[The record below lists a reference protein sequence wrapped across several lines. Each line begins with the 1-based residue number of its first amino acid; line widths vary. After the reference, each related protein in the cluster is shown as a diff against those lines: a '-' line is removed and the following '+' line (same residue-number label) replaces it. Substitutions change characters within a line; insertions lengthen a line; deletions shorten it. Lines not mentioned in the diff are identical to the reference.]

1 MIEKMKFLSITGPK
15 ADIDR
20 MTETY
25 LSKYEIHLENALS
38 ELTEVAN
45 LSPFLEINP
54 YKEALSTIDSFYE
67 QLEDPSQISPELMD
81 IEKAIKT
88 VRAVQD
94 GFRRLEEEK
103 SRLQSEHAEILDPL
117 KIIRPFKNLNFDVSE
132 ILNFKY
138 IHYRFGRIE
147 KQYLQK
153 FEKYI
158 YDNLDTLFIKCGE
171 DEMYVYGVYFVP
183 EHQAHKV
190 HAVYSSMHFER
201 IFIPNEYHGTAAEA
215 FEKLDTRHREIHKA
229 LDANKEASRKFLQD
243 NSTKIVSA
251 KAALDACSS
260 SFDIRKL
267 AACTP
272 GDTNTFYI
280 LCGWMTEKDALAFR
294 KDIQNDEK
302 IFCLMEDQK
311 APATQKPPTKL
322 RNPKLFKPFEMYV
335 KMYGL
340 PAYNEMDP
348 TWFVAITYSFIFGAM
363 FGDVGQGLV
372 LFLGGLFL
380 YKTKK
385 MDLAGIISC
394 AGVFSVFFGFMYG
407 SFFGFEDVLKAIWLK
422 PMNQMMDVPLVGR
435 LNAVFVIAIGFGMF
449 IILICM
455 VFNIINS
462 IRRGDTEK
470 TWFDSNAVAGLV
482 FYGSIVLTIGLFISG
497 KKLPAAAILVIMF
510 GVPLLLMFLKEPL
523 TNLVEKKSKIL
534 PEQKGMF
541 FVQSFFEQRTC
552 LSVLVKSWILPEQ
565 KGMFFVQSF
574 FELFEVLLSYL
585 SNTLSF
591 LRIGAFAVSHAAMME
606 VVLMLA
612 GATNG
617 GSPNWVV
624 VVLGNIF
631 VCAME
636 GLIVGIQVLRL
647 EYYEIFSRFYAGN
660 GREFKPF
667 MKAAHKN

>member
-1 MIEKMKFLSITGPK
+1 MVMIEKMKFLSITGPK

-38 ELTEVAN
+38 ELTEVAS

-54 YKEALSTIDSFYE
+54 YKEALSTIDSFYD
-67 QLEDPSQISPELMD
+67 QLEDSSQITPEPMD
-81 IEKAIKT
+81 IESAIQT
-88 VRAVQD
+88 VRKIQE
-94 GFRRLEEEK
+94 GSRRLEEEK
-103 SRLQSEHAEILDPL
+103 ARLQSEHAEVLDPL
-117 KIIRPFKNLNFDVSE
+117 KIIRPFKDLNFDVSS
-132 ILNFKY
+132 ILKFKY

-171 DEMYVYGVYFVP
+171 DDLYVYGVYFVP

-201 IFIPNEYHGTAAEA
+201 IFIPDEYQGTASEA
-215 FEKLDTRHREIHKA
+215 FAKLDARHREIHNA
-229 LDANKEASRKFLQD
+229 LDANKEASRKFLVD
-243 NSTKIVSA
+243 NSIRIVSA

-260 SFDIRKL
+260 SFDIRRL

-272 GDTNTFYI
+272 GDNNTFYI
-280 LCGWMTEKDALAFR
+280 LCGWMTEKDALAFQ

-311 APATQKPPTKL
+311 APANKKPPTKL
-322 RNPKLFKPFEMYV
+322 KNPKLFKPFEMYI

-340 PAYNEMDP
+340 PAYNEIDP

-372 LFLGGLFL
+372 LFLGGLIL
-380 YKTKK
+380 YRTKH

-407 SFFGFEDVLKAIWLK
+407 SFFGFEDILKAIWLK
-422 PMNQMMDVPLVGR
+422 PMSKMMDVPLVGK

-455 VFNIINS
+455 IFNIINS
-462 IRRGDTEK
+462 VRRKDAEK

-482 FYGSIVLTIGLFISG
+482 FYGSIVLTVGLFISG
-497 KKLPAAAILVIMF
+497 KKLPAAAVLVIMF
-510 GVPLLLMFLKEPL
+510 GVPLILMFLKEPL
-523 TNLVEKKSKIL
+523 TNLVEKKSEIF
-534 PEQKGMF
+534 PEQK
-541 FVQSFFEQRTC
+541 V
-552 LSVLVKSWILPEQ
+552 
-565 KGMFFVQSF
+565 MFFVQSF

-647 EYYEIFSRFYAGN
+647 EYYEIFSRFYSGN
-660 GREFKPF
+660 GREFQPF
-667 MKAAHKN
+667 MKAVKKTSQQ

>member
-67 QLEDPSQISPELMD
+67 QLEDPSQISPEPMD

-117 KIIRPFKNLNFDVSE
+117 KIIRPFKNLNFDISE

-280 LCGWMTEKDALAFR
+280 LCGWMTEKDALAFQ

-523 TNLVEKKSKIL
+523 TNLVEKKS
-534 PEQKGMF
+534 
-541 FVQSFFEQRTC
+541 R
-552 LSVLVKSWILPEQ
+552 ILPEQ

-617 GSPNWVV
+617 GNPNWIV

>member
-1 MIEKMKFLSITGPK
+1 MVMIEKMKFLSITGPK

-117 KIIRPFKNLNFDVSE
+117 KIIRPFKNLNFDISE

-229 LDANKEASRKFLQD
+229 LDANKEASHKFLQD

-280 LCGWMTEKDALAFR
+280 LCGWMTEKDALAFQ

-523 TNLVEKKSKIL
+523 TNLVEKKS
-534 PEQKGMF
+534 
-541 FVQSFFEQRTC
+541 R
-552 LSVLVKSWILPEQ
+552 ILPEQ

-617 GSPNWVV
+617 GNPNWIV

>member
-67 QLEDPSQISPELMD
+67 QLEDPSQISPEPMD

-280 LCGWMTEKDALAFR
+280 LCGWMTEKDALAFQ

-523 TNLVEKKSKIL
+523 TNLVEKKSEIL
-534 PEQKGMF
+534 PD
-541 FVQSFFEQRTC
+541 
-552 LSVLVKSWILPEQ
+552 Q

-617 GSPNWVV
+617 GSPNWIV

>member
-38 ELTEVAN
+38 KLTEVAN

-54 YKEALSTIDSFYE
+54 YKKALSTIDSFYE

-280 LCGWMTEKDALAFR
+280 LCGWMTEKDALAFQ

-407 SFFGFEDVLKAIWLK
+407 SFFGFEEVLKAIWLK

-541 FVQSFFEQRTC
+541 FVQSFFE
-552 LSVLVKSWILPEQ
+552 
-565 KGMFFVQSF
+565 
-574 FELFEVLLSYL
+574 LFEVLLSYL

-617 GSPNWVV
+617 GNPNWIV

>member
-1 MIEKMKFLSITGPK
+1 MVMIEKMKFLSITGPK

-67 QLEDPSQISPELMD
+67 QLEDSSQISPELMD

-229 LDANKEASRKFLQD
+229 LDANKEASHKFLQD

-280 LCGWMTEKDALAFR
+280 LCGWMTEKDALAFQ

-422 PMNQMMDVPLVGR
+422 PMNQMMNVPLVGR

-541 FVQSFFEQRTC
+541 FVQSFFE
-552 LSVLVKSWILPEQ
+552 
-565 KGMFFVQSF
+565 
-574 FELFEVLLSYL
+574 LFEVLLSYL

-617 GSPNWVV
+617 GNPNWIV

>member
-1 MIEKMKFLSITGPK
+1 MVMIEKMKFLSITGPK

-280 LCGWMTEKDALAFR
+280 LCGWMTEKDALAFQ

-407 SFFGFEDVLKAIWLK
+407 SFFGFEEVLKAIWLK

-541 FVQSFFEQRTC
+541 FVQSFFE
-552 LSVLVKSWILPEQ
+552 
-565 KGMFFVQSF
+565 
-574 FELFEVLLSYL
+574 LFEVLLSYL

>member
-38 ELTEVAN
+38 ELTEVAS

-54 YKEALSTIDSFYE
+54 YKEALSTIDSFYD
-67 QLEDPSQISPELMD
+67 QLEDPSQITPEPMD
-81 IEKAIKT
+81 IENAIQT
-88 VRAVQD
+88 VRKVQE
-94 GFRRLEEEK
+94 GSRRLEEEK
-103 SRLQSEHAEILDPL
+103 ARLQSEHAEVLDPL
-117 KIIRPFKNLNFDVSE
+117 KIIRPFKDLNFDVSS
-132 ILNFKY
+132 ILKFKY

-171 DEMYVYGVYFVP
+171 DDLYVYGVYFVP

-201 IFIPNEYHGTAAEA
+201 IFIPDEYQGTASEA
-215 FEKLDTRHREIHKA
+215 FAKLDARHREIHQA
-229 LDANKEASRKFLQD
+229 LDANKEASRKFLVD
-243 NSTKIVSA
+243 NSVRIVSA

-260 SFDIRKL
+260 SFDIRRL

-272 GDTNTFYI
+272 GDNNTFYI
-280 LCGWMTEKDALAFR
+280 LCGWMTEKDALAFQ

-311 APATQKPPTKL
+311 APANKKPPTKL
-322 RNPKLFKPFEMYV
+322 KNPKLFKPFEMYI

-340 PAYNEMDP
+340 PAYNEIDP

-372 LFLGGLFL
+372 LFLGGLVL
-380 YKTKK
+380 YRTKH

-407 SFFGFEDVLKAIWLK
+407 SFFGFEDILKAVWLK
-422 PMNQMMDVPLVGR
+422 PMSKMMDVPLVGK
-435 LNAVFVIAIGFGMF
+435 LNAVFVVAIGFGMF

-455 VFNIINS
+455 IFNIINS
-462 IRRGDTEK
+462 VRRKDAEK

-497 KKLPAAAILVIMF
+497 KKLPATAVLVIMF
-510 GVPLLLMFLKEPL
+510 GVPLILMFLKEPL
-523 TNLVEKKSKIL
+523 TNLVEKKSEI
-534 PEQKGMF
+534 F
-541 FVQSFFEQRTC
+541 
-552 LSVLVKSWILPEQ
+552 PEQ

-647 EYYEIFSRFYAGN
+647 EYYEIFSRFYSGN
-660 GREFKPF
+660 GREFQPF
-667 MKAAHKN
+667 MKAIKKTSQQ

>member
-280 LCGWMTEKDALAFR
+280 LCGWMTEKDALAFQ

-510 GVPLLLMFLKEPL
+510 GIPLLLMFLKEPL
-523 TNLVEKKSKIL
+523 TNLVEKKS
-534 PEQKGMF
+534 E
-541 FVQSFFEQRTC
+541 
-552 LSVLVKSWILPEQ
+552 ILPEQ

-617 GSPNWVV
+617 GNPNWIV

>member
-1 MIEKMKFLSITGPK
+1 MVMIEKMKFLSITGPK

-38 ELTEVAN
+38 ELTEVAS

-54 YKEALSTIDSFYE
+54 YKEALSTIDGFYD
-67 QLEDPSQISPELMD
+67 QLEDPSQITPEPMD
-81 IEKAIKT
+81 IENAIQT
-88 VRAVQD
+88 VRKIQE
-94 GFRRLEEEK
+94 GSRRLEEEK
-103 SRLQSEHAEILDPL
+103 ARLQSEHAEVLDPL
-117 KIIRPFKNLNFDVSE
+117 KIIRPFKDLNFDVSS
-132 ILNFKY
+132 ILKFKY

-171 DEMYVYGVYFVP
+171 DDLYVYGVYFVP

-201 IFIPNEYHGTAAEA
+201 IFIPDEYQGTASEA
-215 FEKLDTRHREIHKA
+215 FAKLDARHREIHQA
-229 LDANKEASRKFLQD
+229 LDANKEASRKFLVD
-243 NSTKIVSA
+243 NSVRIVSA

-260 SFDIRKL
+260 SFDIRRL

-272 GDTNTFYI
+272 GDNNTFYI
-280 LCGWMTEKDALAFR
+280 LCGWMTEKDALAFQ

-311 APATQKPPTKL
+311 APANKKPPTKL
-322 RNPKLFKPFEMYV
+322 KNPKLFKPFEMYI

-340 PAYNEMDP
+340 PAYNEIDP

-372 LFLGGLFL
+372 LFLGGLVL
-380 YKTKK
+380 YRTKH

-407 SFFGFEDVLKAIWLK
+407 SFFGFEDILKAVWLK
-422 PMNQMMDVPLVGR
+422 PMSKMMDVPLVGK
-435 LNAVFVIAIGFGMF
+435 LNAVFVVAIGFGMF

-455 VFNIINS
+455 IFNIINS
-462 IRRGDTEK
+462 VRRKDTEK

-497 KKLPAAAILVIMF
+497 KKLPATAVLVIMF
-510 GVPLLLMFLKEPL
+510 GVPLILMFLKEPL
-523 TNLVEKKSKIL
+523 TNLVEKKSEI
-534 PEQKGMF
+534 F
-541 FVQSFFEQRTC
+541 
-552 LSVLVKSWILPEQ
+552 PEQ

-647 EYYEIFSRFYAGN
+647 EYYEIFSRFYSGN
-660 GREFKPF
+660 GREFQPF
-667 MKAAHKN
+667 MKAIKKTSQQ

>member
-38 ELTEVAN
+38 ELTEVAS

-54 YKEALSTIDSFYE
+54 YKEALSTIDSFYD
-67 QLEDPSQISPELMD
+67 QLEDPSQITPEPMD
-81 IEKAIKT
+81 IENAIQT
-88 VRAVQD
+88 VRKIQE
-94 GFRRLEEEK
+94 GSRRLEEEK
-103 SRLQSEHAEILDPL
+103 ARLQSEHAEVLDPL
-117 KIIRPFKNLNFDVSE
+117 KIIRPFKDLNFDVSS
-132 ILNFKY
+132 ILKFKY

-171 DEMYVYGVYFVP
+171 DDLYVYGVYFVP

-201 IFIPNEYHGTAAEA
+201 IFIPDEYQGTASEA
-215 FEKLDTRHREIHKA
+215 FAKLDARHREIHQA
-229 LDANKEASRKFLQD
+229 LDANKEASRKFLVD
-243 NSTKIVSA
+243 NSVRIVSA

-260 SFDIRKL
+260 SFDIRRL

-272 GDTNTFYI
+272 GDNNTFYI
-280 LCGWMTEKDALAFR
+280 LCGWMTEKDALAFQ

-311 APATQKPPTKL
+311 APANKKPPTKL
-322 RNPKLFKPFEMYV
+322 KNPKLFKPFEMYI

-340 PAYNEMDP
+340 PAYNEIDP

-372 LFLGGLFL
+372 LFLGGLVL
-380 YKTKK
+380 YRTKH

-407 SFFGFEDVLKAIWLK
+407 SFFGFEDILKAVWLK
-422 PMNQMMDVPLVGR
+422 PMSKMMDVPLVGK
-435 LNAVFVIAIGFGMF
+435 LNAVFVVAIGFGMF

-455 VFNIINS
+455 IFNIINS
-462 IRRGDTEK
+462 VRRKDAEK

-497 KKLPAAAILVIMF
+497 KKLPATAVLVIMF
-510 GVPLLLMFLKEPL
+510 GVPLILMFLKEPL
-523 TNLVEKKSKIL
+523 TNLVEKKSEI
-534 PEQKGMF
+534 F
-541 FVQSFFEQRTC
+541 
-552 LSVLVKSWILPEQ
+552 PEQ

-647 EYYEIFSRFYAGN
+647 EYYEIFSRFYSGN
-660 GREFKPF
+660 GREFQPF
-667 MKAAHKN
+667 MKAIKKTSQQ

>member
-1 MIEKMKFLSITGPK
+1 MVMIEKMKFLSITGPK

-67 QLEDPSQISPELMD
+67 QLEDPSQISPEPMD

-280 LCGWMTEKDALAFR
+280 LCGWMTEKDALAFQ

-541 FVQSFFEQRTC
+541 FVQSFFE
-552 LSVLVKSWILPEQ
+552 
-565 KGMFFVQSF
+565 
-574 FELFEVLLSYL
+574 LFEVLLSYL

-617 GSPNWVV
+617 GNPNWIV

>member
-67 QLEDPSQISPELMD
+67 QLEDSSQISPELMD

-229 LDANKEASRKFLQD
+229 LDANKEASHKFLQD

-280 LCGWMTEKDALAFR
+280 LCGWMTEKDALAFQ

-523 TNLVEKKSKIL
+523 TNLVEKKS
-534 PEQKGMF
+534 E
-541 FVQSFFEQRTC
+541 
-552 LSVLVKSWILPEQ
+552 ILPEQ

-617 GSPNWVV
+617 GNPNWIV

>member
-1 MIEKMKFLSITGPK
+1 MVMIEKMKFLSITGPK

-67 QLEDPSQISPELMD
+67 QLEDPSQISPEPMD

-280 LCGWMTEKDALAFR
+280 LCGWMTEKDALAFQ

-523 TNLVEKKSKIL
+523 TNLVEKKS
-534 PEQKGMF
+534 
-541 FVQSFFEQRTC
+541 R
-552 LSVLVKSWILPEQ
+552 ILPEQ

-617 GSPNWVV
+617 GSPNWIV

>member
-38 ELTEVAN
+38 ELTEVAS

-280 LCGWMTEKDALAFR
+280 LCGWMTEKDALAFQ

-541 FVQSFFEQRTC
+541 FVQSFFE
-552 LSVLVKSWILPEQ
+552 
-565 KGMFFVQSF
+565 
-574 FELFEVLLSYL
+574 LFEVLLSYL

>member
-15 ADIDR
+15 TDIDR

-25 LSKYEIHLENALS
+25 LSKYEIHLENALA
-38 ELTEVAN
+38 ELTDVDN

-54 YKEALSTIDSFYE
+54 YKEALTTIDSFYE
-67 QLEDPSQISPELMD
+67 QLDHPEKMDTGQMD
-81 IEKAIKT
+81 IETALSFVKEIRQKA
-88 VRAVQD
+88 Q
-94 GFRRLEEEK
+94 FLEEEK
-103 SRLQSEHAEILDPL
+103 SRLQSEHAEMVDSL
-117 KIIRPFKNLNFDVSE
+117 KIIRPFRNLNFDISE
-132 ILNFKY
+132 ILKFKY

-171 DEMYVYGVYFVP
+171 DDQYVYGIYFVP

-201 IFIPNEYHGTAAEA
+201 IFIPDGYQGTASEA
-215 FEKLDTRHREIHKA
+215 FQKLDTRHREIHA
-229 LDANKEASRKFLQD
+229 GLDANKTAFQKLLSDNAS
-243 NSTKIVSA
+243 KIVAA
-251 KAALDACSS
+251 KAALDACSG

-267 AACTP
+267 AACTQ
-272 GDTNTFYI
+272 GDSNTFYI
-280 LCGWMTEKDALAFR
+280 LCGWMTEKDALAFQ
-294 KDIQNDEK
+294 KDIQHDEK
-302 IFCLMEDQK
+302 IFCLMDDQQ
-311 APATQKPPTKL
+311 APAKKKPPTKL
-322 RNPKLFKPFEMYV
+322 CNPKLFKPFEMYV

-340 PAYNEMDP
+340 PAYNELDP

-372 LFLGGLFL
+372 LFLGGLLL
-380 YKTKK
+380 YKTKH

-394 AGVFSVFFGFMYG
+394 AGVFSTFFGFMYG
-407 SFFGFEDVLKAIWLK
+407 SLFGFEEVLHAIWLK
-422 PMNQMMDVPLVGR
+422 PMTQMMDVPLVGR

-449 IILICM
+449 LILVCM

-462 IRRGDTEK
+462 IRNKNVEK
-470 TWFDSNAVAGLV
+470 AWFDSNAVAGLV
-482 FYGSIVLTIGLFISG
+482 FYGSIVLTVGLFVSG
-497 KKLPAAAILVIMF
+497 KKLPATAVLIIMF
-510 GVPLLLMFLKEPL
+510 AVPVLAMFLKEPL
-523 TNLVEKKSKIL
+523 TNLVEKKAQI
-534 PEQKGMF
+534 F
-541 FVQSFFEQRTC
+541 
-552 LSVLVKSWILPEQ
+552 PEQ

-574 FELFEVLLSYL
+574 FELFEVMLSYL

-612 GATNG
+612 GATEG
-617 GSPNWVV
+617 GSPNWLVV
-624 VVLGNIF
+624 ILGNIF

-647 EYYEIFSRFYAGN
+647 EYYEIFSRFYSGN
-660 GREFKPF
+660 GREFQPF
-667 MKAAHKN
+667 MKAFRRSNTQK

>member
-38 ELTEVAN
+38 ELTEGAN

-67 QLEDPSQISPELMD
+67 QLEDPSQISPEPMD

-117 KIIRPFKNLNFDVSE
+117 KIIRPFKNLNFDISE

-201 IFIPNEYHGTAAEA
+201 IFIPNEYHGTATEA

-280 LCGWMTEKDALAFR
+280 LCGWMTEKDALAFQ

-541 FVQSFFEQRTC
+541 FVQSFFE
-552 LSVLVKSWILPEQ
+552 
-565 KGMFFVQSF
+565 
-574 FELFEVLLSYL
+574 LFEVLLSYL

-617 GSPNWVV
+617 GNPNWIV

>member
-38 ELTEVAN
+38 ELTEVAS

-54 YKEALSTIDSFYE
+54 YREVLSAIDGFYD
-67 QLEDPSQISPELMD
+67 QLEDPSQITPEPMD
-81 IEKAIKT
+81 IENAIRT
-88 VRAVQD
+88 VRKIQE
-94 GFRRLEEEK
+94 GSRRLEEEK
-103 SRLQSEHAEILDPL
+103 ARLQSEHAEVLDPL
-117 KIIRPFKNLNFDVSE
+117 KIIRPFKDLNFDVSS
-132 ILNFKY
+132 ILKFKY

-171 DEMYVYGVYFVP
+171 DDLYVYGVYFVP

-201 IFIPNEYHGTAAEA
+201 IFIPDEYQGTASEA
-215 FEKLDTRHREIHKA
+215 FAKLDARHREIHQA
-229 LDANKEASRKFLQD
+229 LDANKEASRKFLVD
-243 NSTKIVSA
+243 NSVRIVSA

-260 SFDIRKL
+260 SFDIRRL

-272 GDTNTFYI
+272 GDNNTFYI
-280 LCGWMTEKDALAFR
+280 LCGWMTEKDALAFQ

-311 APATQKPPTKL
+311 APANKKPPTKL
-322 RNPKLFKPFEMYV
+322 KNPKLFKPFEMYI

-340 PAYNEMDP
+340 PAYNEIDP

-372 LFLGGLFL
+372 LFLGGLVL
-380 YKTKK
+380 YRTKH

-407 SFFGFEDVLKAIWLK
+407 SFFGFEDILKAVWLK
-422 PMNQMMDVPLVGR
+422 PMSKMMDVPLVGK
-435 LNAVFVIAIGFGMF
+435 LNAVFVVAIGFGMF

-455 VFNIINS
+455 IFNIINS
-462 IRRGDTEK
+462 VRRKDAEK

-497 KKLPAAAILVIMF
+497 KKLPATAVLVIMF
-510 GVPLLLMFLKEPL
+510 GVPLILMFLKEPL
-523 TNLVEKKSKIL
+523 TNLVEKKSEI
-534 PEQKGMF
+534 F
-541 FVQSFFEQRTC
+541 
-552 LSVLVKSWILPEQ
+552 PEQ

-647 EYYEIFSRFYAGN
+647 EYYEIFSRFYSGN
-660 GREFKPF
+660 GREFQPF
-667 MKAAHKN
+667 MKAIKKTSQQ

>member
-1 MIEKMKFLSITGPK
+1 MVMIEKMKFLSITGPK

-67 QLEDPSQISPELMD
+67 QLEDPSQISPEPMD

-229 LDANKEASRKFLQD
+229 LDANKEASHKFLQD

-280 LCGWMTEKDALAFR
+280 LCGWMTEKDALAFQ

-407 SFFGFEDVLKAIWLK
+407 SFFGFEEVLKAIWLK

-541 FVQSFFEQRTC
+541 FVQSFFE
-552 LSVLVKSWILPEQ
+552 
-565 KGMFFVQSF
+565 
-574 FELFEVLLSYL
+574 LFEVLLSYL

-617 GSPNWVV
+617 GNPNWIV

>member
-67 QLEDPSQISPELMD
+67 QLEDPSQISPEPMD

-94 GFRRLEEEK
+94 GFRCLEEEK

-280 LCGWMTEKDALAFR
+280 LCGWMTEKDALAFQ

-523 TNLVEKKSKIL
+523 TNLVEKKS
-534 PEQKGMF
+534 E
-541 FVQSFFEQRTC
+541 
-552 LSVLVKSWILPEQ
+552 ILPEQ

-617 GSPNWVV
+617 GNPNWIV

>member
-1 MIEKMKFLSITGPK
+1 
-15 ADIDR
+15 
-20 MTETY
+20 
-25 LSKYEIHLENALS
+25 
-38 ELTEVAN
+38 
-45 LSPFLEINP
+45 
-54 YKEALSTIDSFYE
+54 
-67 QLEDPSQISPELMD
+67 MD

-229 LDANKEASRKFLQD
+229 LDANKEASHKFLQD

-280 LCGWMTEKDALAFR
+280 LCGWMTEKDALAFQ

-541 FVQSFFEQRTC
+541 FVQSFFE
-552 LSVLVKSWILPEQ
+552 
-565 KGMFFVQSF
+565 
-574 FELFEVLLSYL
+574 LFEVLLSYL

-617 GSPNWVV
+617 GSPNWIV

>member
-1 MIEKMKFLSITGPK
+1 MVRHGGRAGPAGMKFLSITGPK

-117 KIIRPFKNLNFDVSE
+117 KIIRPFKNLNFDISE

-280 LCGWMTEKDALAFR
+280 LCGWMTEKDALAFQ

-541 FVQSFFEQRTC
+541 FVQSFFE
-552 LSVLVKSWILPEQ
+552 
-565 KGMFFVQSF
+565 
-574 FELFEVLLSYL
+574 LFEVLLSYL

-617 GSPNWVV
+617 GNPNWIV

>member
-67 QLEDPSQISPELMD
+67 QLEDSSQISPELMD

-280 LCGWMTEKDALAFR
+280 LCGWMTEKDALAFQ

-541 FVQSFFEQRTC
+541 FVQSFFE
-552 LSVLVKSWILPEQ
+552 
-565 KGMFFVQSF
+565 
-574 FELFEVLLSYL
+574 LFEVLLSYL

-617 GSPNWVV
+617 GNPNWIV

>member
-1 MIEKMKFLSITGPK
+1 MVMIEKMKFLSITGPK

-229 LDANKEASRKFLQD
+229 LDANKEASHKFLQD

-280 LCGWMTEKDALAFR
+280 LCGWMTEKDALAFQ

-302 IFCLMEDQK
+302 IFCLIEDQK

-407 SFFGFEDVLKAIWLK
+407 SFFGFEEVLKAIWLK

-541 FVQSFFEQRTC
+541 FVQSFFE
-552 LSVLVKSWILPEQ
+552 
-565 KGMFFVQSF
+565 
-574 FELFEVLLSYL
+574 LFEVLLSYL

-617 GSPNWVV
+617 GNPNWIV

>member
-201 IFIPNEYHGTAAEA
+201 IFIPNEYHGTASEA

-280 LCGWMTEKDALAFR
+280 LCGWMTEKDALAFQ

-407 SFFGFEDVLKAIWLK
+407 SFFGFEEVLKAIWLK

-541 FVQSFFEQRTC
+541 FVQSFFE
-552 LSVLVKSWILPEQ
+552 
-565 KGMFFVQSF
+565 
-574 FELFEVLLSYL
+574 LFEVLLSYL

-617 GSPNWVV
+617 GNPNWIV

>member
-1 MIEKMKFLSITGPK
+1 MVMIEKMKFLSITGPK

-38 ELTEVAN
+38 ELTEVAS

-54 YKEALSTIDSFYE
+54 YKEALSTIDSFYD
-67 QLEDPSQISPELMD
+67 QLEDPSQITPEPMD
-81 IEKAIKT
+81 IESAIQT
-88 VRAVQD
+88 VRKIQE
-94 GFRRLEEEK
+94 GSRRLEEEK
-103 SRLQSEHAEILDPL
+103 ARLQSEHAEVLDPL
-117 KIIRPFKNLNFDVSE
+117 KIIRPFKDLNFDVSS
-132 ILNFKY
+132 ILKFKY

-171 DEMYVYGVYFVP
+171 DDLYVYGVYFVP

-201 IFIPNEYHGTAAEA
+201 IFIPDEYQGTASEA
-215 FEKLDTRHREIHKA
+215 FAKLDARHREIHNA
-229 LDANKEASRKFLQD
+229 LDANKEASRKFLVD
-243 NSTKIVSA
+243 NSIRIVSA

-260 SFDIRKL
+260 SFDIRRL

-272 GDTNTFYI
+272 GDNNTFYI
-280 LCGWMTEKDALAFR
+280 LCGWMTEKDALAFQ

-311 APATQKPPTKL
+311 APANKKPPTKL
-322 RNPKLFKPFEMYV
+322 KNPKLFKPFEMYI

-340 PAYNEMDP
+340 PAYNEIDP

-372 LFLGGLFL
+372 LFLGGLIL
-380 YKTKK
+380 YRTKH

-407 SFFGFEDVLKAIWLK
+407 SFFGFEDILKAIWLK
-422 PMNQMMDVPLVGR
+422 PMSKMMDVPLVGK

-455 VFNIINS
+455 IFNIINS
-462 IRRGDTEK
+462 VRRKDAEK

-482 FYGSIVLTIGLFISG
+482 FYGSIVLTVGLFISG
-497 KKLPAAAILVIMF
+497 KKLPATAVLVIMF
-510 GVPLLLMFLKEPL
+510 SVPLILMFLKEPL
-523 TNLVEKKSKIL
+523 TNLVEKKSEI
-534 PEQKGMF
+534 F
-541 FVQSFFEQRTC
+541 
-552 LSVLVKSWILPEQ
+552 PEQ

-647 EYYEIFSRFYAGN
+647 EYYEIFSRFYSGN
-660 GREFKPF
+660 GREFQPF
-667 MKAAHKN
+667 MKAVKKTSQQ

>member
-147 KQYLQK
+147 NQYLQK

-243 NSTKIVSA
+243 NSTNIVSA

-280 LCGWMTEKDALAFR
+280 LCGWMTEKDALAFQ

-541 FVQSFFEQRTC
+541 FVQSFFE
-552 LSVLVKSWILPEQ
+552 
-565 KGMFFVQSF
+565 
-574 FELFEVLLSYL
+574 LFEVLLSYL

-617 GSPNWVV
+617 GSPNWIV

>member
-25 LSKYEIHLENALS
+25 LSKYEIHLESALA

-54 YKEALSTIDSFYE
+54 YREAISTIDSFYE
-67 QLEDPSQISPELMD
+67 QLKEPEKITSRPVD
-81 IEKAIKT
+81 IETALST
-88 VRAVQD
+88 VRTLKQKAQELTEEREKLQD
-94 GFRRLEEEK
+94 EH
-103 SRLQSEHAEILDPL
+103 SEMVDSL
-117 KIIRPFKNLNFDVSE
+117 KIIRPFRNLDYDVSS
-132 ILNFKY
+132 ILKFKY

-171 DEMYVYGVYFVP
+171 DEQYIYGVYFVP

-201 IFIPNEYHGTAAEA
+201 IFIPDNYEGTAAQA
-215 FEKLDTRHREIHKA
+215 FQKLDARHKA
-229 LDANKEASRKFLQD
+229 IHSKLDANKAAFQKLLED
-243 NSTKIVSA
+243 NQEEIISA
-251 KAALDACSS
+251 KAALDSCSS

-267 AACTP
+267 AACTQ
-272 GDTNTFYI
+272 GENNTFYI
-280 LCGWMTEKDALAFR
+280 LCGWMTEHDAAAFQ
-294 KDIQNDEK
+294 KDIQNDDK
-302 IFCLMEDQK
+302 IFCLMEDQQM
-311 APATQKPPTKL
+311 PAKKKPPTKL
-322 RNPKLFKPFEMYV
+322 KNPKLFKPFEMYV

-363 FGDVGQGLV
+363 FGDVGQGLI

-380 YKTKK
+380 YKTRR

-394 AGVFSVFFGFMYG
+394 AGVFSIFFGFMYG
-407 SFFGFEDVLKAIWLK
+407 SFFGFEDVLHAIWLK
-422 PMNQMMDVPLVGR
+422 PMNAMMDVPLVGR

-462 IRRGDTEK
+462 IRNKNIEK
-470 TWFDSNAVAGLV
+470 AWFDSNAVAGLV
-482 FYGSIVLTIGLFISG
+482 FYGAIVLTVGLFISG
-497 KKLPAAAILVIMF
+497 KKLPATAVLVIMF
-510 GVPLLLMFLKEPL
+510 AVPLILMFLKEPL
-523 TNLVEKKSKIL
+523 ANLVEKKS
-534 PEQKGMF
+534 E
-541 FVQSFFEQRTC
+541 
-552 LSVLVKSWILPEQ
+552 ILPEQ

-612 GATNG
+612 GATEG
-617 GSPNWVV
+617 GSPNWIV

-660 GREFKPF
+660 GREFRPF
-667 MKAAHKN
+667 RKKS